1 MKQSLNLK
9 LGHRLKLTPR
19 LQQAITLLQLSSM
32 DLETE
37 IRGALEANPFLEE
50 TEGPSPGIAAVP
62 DPSGPRGA
70 NGADGPGEP
79 GYDGDGEGAGD
90 LAGAR
95 GDDAGR
101 PADTAATADTLP
113 SPASSRDSYDA
124 TDLLDRLTGGGSL
137 ADFLADQVR
146 IAPMTE
152 RQSLIAAAVVQNINP
167 DGYLDASIEELVELL
182 AQADTFTADEIEQVL
197 AVVQS
202 MDPPGIGARNLRE
215 CLMLQLR
222 QLEGTAPVRT
232 ARRIVSDH
240 FDALCRRDFAALRRI
255 LDADEVALTEA
266 VNVIRGLDPRPGARI
281 DPTPPAY
288 VVPDLEVYRG
298 ESGWQVRLNDSA
310 LSKLSISPS
319 TRSYLAAGGNRED
332 AAWFRQRY
340 QEAKWFLQS
349 LKQRNE
355 TIMRVASE
363 IMRHQEGFLEH
374 GERAMRPLT
383 LRQVAEALEL
393 HESTVS
399 RATSHKYILSPRGTF
414 ELKYF
419 FSSQLASEQ
428 GDALSSTAIQA
439 QIKALIAR
447 EPGDKPISDQKIA
460 DHFKAQGITVA
471 RRTVA
476 KYREQM
482 HIPPSSQRKG
492 LL

>member
-1 MKQSLNLK
+1 MNQATTGTAKAPATSPER
-9 LGHRLKLTPR
+9 GATTPAARPTPR
-19 LQQAITLLQLSSM
+19 QRPT
-32 DLETE
+32 
-37 IRGALEANPFLEE
+37 RCRP
-50 TEGPSPGIAAVP
+50 PPRPG
-62 DPSGPRGA
+62 
-70 NGADGPGEP
+70 
-79 GYDGDGEGAGD
+79 
-90 LAGAR
+90 
-95 GDDAGR
+95 
-101 PADTAATADTLP
+101 
-113 SPASSRDSYDA
+113 DSYDA

-222 QLEGTAPVRT
+222 QLEDTAPVRT

-363 IMRHQEGFLEH
+363 IMRH
-374 GERAMRPLT
+374 R
-383 LRQVAEALEL
+383 
-393 HESTVS
+393 
-399 RATSHKYILSPRGTF
+399 K
-414 ELKYF
+414 
-419 FSSQLASEQ
+419 AS
-428 GDALSSTAIQA
+428 SSTANG
-439 QIKALIAR
+439 
-447 EPGDKPISDQKIA
+447 P
-460 DHFKAQGITVA
+460 
-471 RRTVA
+471 
-476 KYREQM
+476 
-482 HIPPSSQRKG
+482 
-492 LL
+492 